1 MLPAT
6 TVAKR
11 YTIRG
16 TALSHEGSRETTT
29 RQLRGSG
36 EDAKELDPGRDGR
49 CGGRGFG
56 AEQYRETRAVCL
68 G

>member
-6 TVAKR
+6 TAAKR
-11 YTIRG
+11 DTIRG
-16 TALSHEGSRETTT
+16 TALSHKGSRETTT
-29 RQLRGSG
+29 HQLRGSG
-36 EDAKELDPGRDGR
+36 EDAKQLGSGRNRR

-56 AEQYRETRAVCL
+56 AEKYWETRAVCP